1 MLEMLRSQVVLVG
14 TKVCAQQK
22 AYQALGRPSLQ
33 HQLAAIR
40 CGFGGP
46 ARKCLP
52 G

>member
-1 MLEMLRSQVVLVG
+1 MLEILRSQVVLVG

-22 AYQALGRPSLQ
+22 AYQALGHRSLQ
-33 HQLAAIR
+33 YQLAALR

-46 ARKCLP
+46 ARKRVP